1 MLALAVL
8 ILTHTMS
15 AASFPEE
22 EEVEVARLGVD
33 IDAEPL
39 AIVNERFLSVAIDA
53 SLAGDE
59 KFISILGS
67 QKLRTLAKGLAPGY
81 LRFGGTKAD
90 FTVFLPDAN
99 HVKAQLWEYKF
110 IFQNKSADNCYKSIL
125 PYGAEKYLKN
135 EWLLQDELILR
146 NENQNI
152 FNYQTISG
160 SSVDM
165 LYAFASCSGFHLIFG
180 LNALLR
186 NDNNVWNSSNAEQLL
201 KYCQSKQYRIS
212 WELGNEPNSFEKKA
226 GIKVDGSQLGKD
238 FIHLHNILQ
247 KYPLFQSSSLY
258 GPDVGQPQKH
268 RRKLL
273 NGFMKAAGKVI
284 NACTWHHYYVD
295 GRDTSLDEFL
305 SPAVLDS
312 FAVKSKDVFQMV
324 EKIVPGKKVWLGET
338 GSAFGGGAPGLS
350 DTYAAGFMWLDKLG
364 LSAKL
369 GIDVV
374 IRQVFVGAGSYHLVD
389 SNFDPLPDYWL
400 SLLYKKLVG
409 PEVLNVT
416 IFTHD
421 GDQNRHLRVY
431 MHCTRNNSTN
441 FKSGDVTLIALNLS
455 KKTTTI
461 HLPEYFFS
469 KRIDAYQL
477 EPAGEGGLS
486 SRNIQ
491 LNGKLLVMVDERT
504 LPELTGSTLPVG
516 SPLQIPG
523 FTFAFYVIRD
533 ANVSACK

>member
-1 MLALAVL
+1 
-8 ILTHTMS
+8 S
-15 AASFPEE
+15 AGVSLSSSAEG
-22 EEVEVARLGVD
+22 VLGVG
-33 IDAEPL
+33 
-39 AIVNERFLSVAIDA
+39 S
-53 SLAGDE
+53 GC
-59 KFISILGS
+59 LGARS

-90 FTVFLPDAN
+90 FTVFLPDDN
-99 HVKAQLWEYKF
+99 HVKAQLWEYTF
-110 IFQNKSADNCYKSIL
+110 IFQNKSDNCDKSIL
-125 PYGAEKYLKN
+125 PYGTEKYLKY
-135 EWLLQDELILR
+135 EWPLQEELILR

-152 FNYQTISG
+152 FDYQTISG

-165 LYAFASCSGFHLIFG
+165 LYSFANCSGFHLIFG

-238 FIHLHNILQ
+238 FIHLHNILK

-273 NGFMKAAGKVI
+273 NGFFKIAYSYGENLNVFI
-284 NACTWHHYYVD
+284 
-295 GRDTSLDEFL
+295 SLIYL
-305 SPAVLDS
+305 
-312 FAVKSKDVFQMV
+312 QIV

-350 DTYAAGFMWLDKLG
+350 DTYVAGFMWLDKLG

-409 PEVLNVT
+409 PKVLNVT

-431 MHCTRNNSTN
+431 MHCARNNRYCIP
-441 FKSGDVTLIALNLS
+441 FGDVTLIALNLS

-461 HLPEYFFS
+461 HLPKYFSS
-469 KRIDAYQL
+469 KRIDAYRL

-523 FTFAFYVIRD
+523 LTFAFYVIRD

>member
-1 MLALAVL
+1 TFSWMVSIFLWRLVSL
-8 ILTHTMS
+8 SEGLEK
-15 AASFPEE
+15 AAR
-22 EEVEVARLGVD
+22 VG
-33 IDAEPL
+33 
-39 AIVNERFLSVAIDA
+39 
-53 SLAGDE
+53 
-59 KFISILGS
+59 
-67 QKLRTLAKGLAPGY
+67 LRTLAKGLAPGY

-90 FTVFLPDAN
+90 FTVFLPDDN
-99 HVKAQLWEYKF
+99 HVKAQLWEYTF
-110 IFQNKSADNCYKSIL
+110 IFQNKSGKSLI
-125 PYGAEKYLKN
+125 KYLKY
-135 EWLLQDELILR
+135 EWPLQEELILR

-152 FNYQTISG
+152 FDYQTISG

-165 LYAFASCSGFHLIFG
+165 LYSFANCSGFHLIFG

-238 FIHLHNILQ
+238 FIHLHNILK

-273 NGFMKAAGKVI
+273 NG
-284 NACTWHHYYVD
+284 YYVD
-295 GRDTSLDEFL
+295 GRDASLDEFL

-312 FAVKSKDVFQMV
+312 FIV

-350 DTYAAGFMWLDKLG
+350 DTYVAGFMWLDKLG

-409 PEVLNVT
+409 PKVLNVT

-431 MHCTRNNSTN
+431 MHCARNNRYCIP
-441 FKSGDVTLIALNLS
+441 FGDVTLIALNLS

-461 HLPEYFFS
+461 HLPKYFSS
-469 KRIDAYQL
+469 KRIDAYRL

-523 FTFAFYVIRD
+523 LTFAFYVIRD

>member
-1 MLALAVL
+1 LPGQ
-8 ILTHTMS
+8 TDRHTL
-15 AASFPEE
+15 PH
-22 EEVEVARLGVD
+22 VD
-33 IDAEPL
+33 VYSDP
-39 AIVNERFLSVAIDA
+39 S
-53 SLAGDE
+53 
-59 KFISILGS
+59 S

-90 FTVFLPDAN
+90 FTVFLPDDN
-99 HVKAQLWEYKF
+99 HVKAQLWEYTF
-110 IFQNKSADNCYKSIL
+110 IFQNKSGKSLISIL
-125 PYGAEKYLKN
+125 PYGTEKYLKY
-135 EWLLQDELILR
+135 EWPLQEELILR

-152 FNYQTISG
+152 FDYQTISG

-165 LYAFASCSGFHLIFG
+165 LYSFANCSGFHLIFG

-238 FIHLHNILQ
+238 FIHLHNILK

-273 NGFMKAAGKVI
+273 NGFLKSAGKVI
-284 NACTWHHYYVD
+284 NACTWHQFFKIAYSYGENLNVFI
-295 GRDTSLDEFL
+295 SLIYL
-305 SPAVLDS
+305 
-312 FAVKSKDVFQMV
+312 QIV

-350 DTYAAGFMWLDKLG
+350 DTYVAGFMWLDKLG

-409 PEVLNVT
+409 PKVLNVT

-431 MHCTRNNSTN
+431 MHCARNNRYCIP
-441 FKSGDVTLIALNLS
+441 FGDVTLIALNLS

-461 HLPEYFFS
+461 HLPKYFSS
-469 KRIDAYQL
+469 KRIDAYRL

-523 FTFAFYVIRD
+523 LTFAFYVIRD

>member
-110 IFQNKSADNCYKSIL
+110 IFQNK
-125 PYGAEKYLKN
+125 
-135 EWLLQDELILR
+135 
-146 NENQNI
+146 
-152 FNYQTISG
+152 SG

-273 NGFMKAAGKVI
+273 NG
-284 NACTWHHYYVD
+284 YYVD